1 MPGVMNVSKGD
12 HETIKD
18 LELFADIGL
27 AIRLG
32 ASGPHR
38 QAFGSYILE
47 DGVAECCSSL
57 QLVVNATKLRSV
69 FNKDPFKMS
78 GVELICFFVGQ
89 RLEAGIAPSRQG

>member
-1 MPGVMNVSKGD
+1 MSVSKGN

-57 QLVVNATKLRSV
+57 QLVVNVMELWSV
-69 FNKDPFKMS
+69 FNRDPFNMS
-78 GVELICFFVGQ
+78 GVELIYFLLGKY
-89 RLEAGIAPSRQG
+89 RKPK

>member
-1 MPGVMNVSKGD
+1 MCFCLLIISGVMNVSKGD

-18 LELFADIGL
+18 LALFADIGL

-57 QLVVNATKLRSV
+57 QLVVNAMKIRSV
-69 FNKDPFKMS
+69 FNND
-78 GVELICFFVGQ
+78 VQL
-89 RLEAGIAPSRQG
+89 LSRCQGWS

>member
-1 MPGVMNVSKGD
+1 MNVSKGD

-57 QLVVNATKLRSV
+57 QLVVNAMKLRSV
-69 FNKDPFKMS
+69 QQRSFQDVRV
-78 GVELICFFVGQ
+78 GADLLFVGQ
-89 RLEAGIAPSRQG
+89 RLEAEIALAPFRQ